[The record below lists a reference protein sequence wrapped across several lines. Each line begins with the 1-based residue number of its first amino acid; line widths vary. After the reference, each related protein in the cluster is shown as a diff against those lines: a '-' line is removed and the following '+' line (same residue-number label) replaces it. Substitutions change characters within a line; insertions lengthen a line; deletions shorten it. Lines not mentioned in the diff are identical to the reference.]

1 LDGAITSRFPSRTML
16 TSLTLSGKARL
27 LGKRTACERFDLSR
41 VSWMKR
47 LDLAPQRLAYSR
59 GRVYR

>member
-1 LDGAITSRFPSRTML
+1 ML

-27 LGKRTACERFDLSR
+27 LGKRTACERFDLSL